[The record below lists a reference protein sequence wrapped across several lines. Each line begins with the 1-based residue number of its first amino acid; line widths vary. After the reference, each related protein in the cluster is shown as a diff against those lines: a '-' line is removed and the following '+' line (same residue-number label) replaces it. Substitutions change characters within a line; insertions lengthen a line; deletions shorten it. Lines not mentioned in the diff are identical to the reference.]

1 MFRRAFKIFSLM
13 MLMIAAGS
21 VLASQASIS
30 IDSQVDKST
39 IRIGDLVKYT
49 ITVTHSEDVT
59 VQTPSLGANLGAFE
73 IREYTPP
80 KSEKRAGQIVEQI
93 TYTVSTFDTGAYEIP
108 SLTFRYTIPGDT
120 TEHVLQTEKLK
131 IYVQS
136 LKPSEAGDIRDIK
149 APLSLSPNYRQL
161 ILWGSVAL
169 GVALLLGALY
179 YVYRSKKA
187 GKGLLP
193 KKEEP
198 PRPPHAVAL
207 DELNA
212 LRASSL
218 LPEGRIKE
226 YYIQVSEIIRRYIE
240 GRYFIMAL
248 ELTTFELIEKLR
260 TSGVETEI
268 VQMIHNFLDDCDLV
282 KFAKYQPAAKD
293 NAEIIERAIEIV
305 ERTKLVYDQAAS
317 KPAEPGVA
325 VNEASKAESVL
336 ADEVEVTK

>member
-1 MFRRAFKIFSLM
+1 MFRLVLKIFAVSALTVFSL
-13 MLMIAAGS
+13 AA
-21 VLASQASIS
+21 QNSIS

-39 IRIGDLVKYT
+39 IRIGDLIKYT
-49 ITVTHSEDVT
+49 VTVTHSEDVT
-59 VQTPSLGANLGAFE
+59 VQTPSLGANLGTFE

-80 KSEKRAGQIVEQI
+80 KSEKKDGQIIEQI

-108 SLTFRYTIPGDT
+108 PLTFRYTIPGDT

-131 IYVQS
+131 IYVES

-149 APLSLSPNYRQL
+149 GPLSLPPNYRQL
-161 ILWGSVAL
+161 IIWGSVAL

-179 YVYRSKKA
+179 YIYRRKKA

-198 PRPPHAVAL
+198 PRPPHEMAL

-218 LPEGRIKE
+218 LAEGRIKE

-240 GRYFIMAL
+240 GRYFIIAL
-248 ELTTFELIEKLR
+248 ELTTFELIEKMR
-260 TSGVETEI
+260 AAEVETEI
-268 VQMIHNFLDDCDLV
+268 VQMIHDFLDNCDLV
-282 KFAKYQPAAKD
+282 KFAKYQPTEKE
-293 NAEIIERAIEIV
+293 NVEIIERAVEIV
-305 ERTKLVYDQAAS
+305 ERTKLVYDLSEKANDSDGAAT
-317 KPAEPGVA
+317 
-325 VNEASKAESVL
+325 ESPKSETVL
-336 ADEVEVTK
+336 SEEVEATK